1 MRALAAFLLVGALPG
16 VAWAQGQPSAAD
28 TALARNLAVEGIQLA
43 DKGDCVGAI
52 PKLEKAEAIYHAPT
66 ILGRLGEC
74 QVAVGKIVAG
84 TENLQRVVRQP
95 LPDKPPAAFVQAQAR
110 ARKVL
115 EGPMPKVA
123 HLKIHV
129 EMPAGAQPTITLDGE
144 PVSLATL
151 DLDRPA
157 DPGQHVVEA
166 RLQGYRNARADLAL
180 QPGGAGTAS
189 LRLDPEAPGAAP
201 APAAAAAPAPYAAPA
216 AQPYAPAA
224 QPYPAAQ
231 PVAPAPA
238 AQPVGVD
245 TGTGGGGK
253 TAGYVL
259 LGVGGV
265 GLVVGSAFGVMAM
278 GKKSSLDGACTGG
291 KASCPATS
299 QSDIDSMKSSA
310 TISTVGV
317 GVGAAALVVGVILL
331 ATSGGGKEA
340 PRAAKVEPWIGAGFA
355 GARGVF

>member
-1 MRALAAFLLVGALPG
+1 
-16 VAWAQGQPSAAD
+16 VAWAEGQPSAAD

-43 DKGDCVGAI
+43 DKGDCAAAI
-52 PKLEKAEAIYHAPT
+52 PKLERAETIYHAPT

-84 TENLQRVVRQP
+84 TENLQRVVREP
-95 LPDKPPAAFVQAQAR
+95 LPDKPPAAFVQAQSR

-115 EGPMPKVA
+115 DGASPKVA
-123 HLKIHV
+123 RIKIHV
-129 EMPAGAQPTITLDGE
+129 EMPAGARPVVTLDGE

-166 RLQGYRNARADLAL
+166 KLPGYRNARADLAL

-189 LRLDPEAPGAAP
+189 LRLDPEAPGAL
-201 APAAAAAPAPYAAPA
+201 PAAAPVAPAPYAPVPA

-231 PVAPAPA
+231 PAAPA
-238 AQPVGVD
+238 APASVGAD
-245 TGTGGGGK
+245 TGTGGGSK

-265 GLVVGSAFGVMAM
+265 GIVVGSAFGVMAM
-278 GKKSSLDGACTGG
+278 GKKSSLDTACSGG
-291 KASCPATS
+291 KANCPQTS

-310 TISTVGV
+310 TISTVGF
-317 GVGAAALVVGVILL
+317 GLGAAGLVIGGILL
-331 ATSGGGKEA
+331 ATSGGKAAEAA
-340 PRAAKVEPWIGAGFA
+340 PRSAKVEPWIGVGFA